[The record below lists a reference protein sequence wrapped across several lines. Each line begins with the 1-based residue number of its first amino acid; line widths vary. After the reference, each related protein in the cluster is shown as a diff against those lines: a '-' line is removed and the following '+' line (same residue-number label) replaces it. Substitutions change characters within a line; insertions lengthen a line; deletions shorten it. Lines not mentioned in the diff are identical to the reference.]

1 MTKKTAVIVLP
12 TYNEKENI
20 ESVILLLEDEVFPKI
35 KTYEMKILVADDL
48 SPDGTAEIVQKLS
61 KKYKNIELSS
71 GPKKG
76 LGAAYIR
83 GMSHAIDKMGADVLF
98 EMDADGQHDPTKI
111 PQFLQKLDDGC
122 DIVIGTR
129 YSDGGSIPKNWP
141 LQRKLFSICANLFVR
156 TVFTKFSVHDWTG
169 GYRALKKEV
178 FLKEKAELANYN
190 GYIFQISFLHKAV
203 RDKFKIGEVPFHF
216 TDRTLGKSK
225 IAPLGYIFDVLKFV
239 IATRIREVAFGRFG
253 KFFVVGFSGLFINLT
268 TYTILANY
276 TNISLVFANT
286 VGAQLAIFSNYNL
299 NNLWTFGNKKTKT
312 KGAYFSKMLQ
322 FFLTSNIGVW
332 IFQNGTI
339 FLGEKYFG
347 REYYLIYFAIGTSF
361 LMVWNFTIY
370 NKFIWK
376 E

>member
-1 MTKKTAVIVLP
+1 MNKPKVVIILP
-12 TYNEKENI
+12 TYNERENVEALI
-20 ESVILLLEDEVFPKI
+20 NTLQNEIFPEI
-35 KTYEMKILVADDL
+35 KDYSMYILVADDN
-48 SPDGTAEIVQKLS
+48 SPDGTAEIVKKLF
-61 KKYKNIELSS
+61 KKYKNLEISQGS
-71 GPKKG
+71 KKG

-83 GMSHAIDKMGADVLF
+83 GMTYAIEHMNADILF

-111 PQFLQKLDDGC
+111 PLFLKKIDQGC
-122 DIVIGTR
+122 DMVIGTR
-129 YSDGGSIPKNWP
+129 YSNGGSIPKNWP
-141 LQRKLFSICANLFVR
+141 IQRKLFSITANLFVR
-156 TVFTKFSVHDWTG
+156 VVFAKFSVHDWTG

-203 RDKFKIGEVPFHF
+203 RDGFKIGEVPFHF

-225 IAPLGYIFDVLKFV
+225 IAPLGYIFDVLSFV
-239 IATRIREVAFGRFG
+239 ITTRFKEVAFGRFG

-268 TYTILANY
+268 TYFILANY
-276 TNISLVFANT
+276 SHFSLVLANT

-299 NNLWTFGNKKTKT
+299 NNLWTFGNKK
-312 KGAYFSKMLQ
+312 ANSVSSYFLKMLQ

-332 IFQNGTI
+332 LFQNGTI
-339 FLGEKYFG
+339 YFGEKYFG
-347 REYYLIYFAIGTSF
+347 RDHYLIYFVIGTGI
-361 LMVWNFTIY
+361 LLIWNFTIY